1 MVAALA
7 FAAVASAQPKAVGVR
22 VGNGAEVSYQHYLGG
37 SNFIEADLGFMSN
50 GFRLTGIYDF
60 DLGSAGNFNFYV
72 GPGASLGFVNGTDGN
87 GNAKTYFSAAVVGQ
101 VGAEFA
107 VPGVPLN
114 FSLDWR
120 PAIYFTDGTASPS
133 ASGTGSSPEPRNSGG
148 CIGSPVQPLY
158 VFVAA

>member
-1 MVAALA
+1 MKKLFAVMVAALA

-37 SNFIEADLGFMSN
+37 SNFIEADLGFMS
-50 GFRLTGIYDF
+50 GGLRLTGIYDF

-72 GPGASLGFVNGTDGN
+72 GPGASLGFVNRTDGN
-87 GNAKTYFSAAVVGQ
+87 GNPKTYFSAAVVGQ

-120 PAIYFTDGTASPS
+120 PAIYFTGGSVFGWDGFAL
-133 ASGTGSSPEPRNSGG
+133 GIR
-148 CIGSPVQPLY
+148 Y
-158 VFVAA
+158 RF

>member
-60 DLGSAGNFNFYV
+60 DLGSAGNFNLRCCRRS
-72 GPGASLGFVNGTDGN
+72 G
-87 GNAKTYFSAAVVGQ
+87 
-101 VGAEFA
+101 
-107 VPGVPLN
+107 
-114 FSLDWR
+114 WR
-120 PAIYFTDGTASPS
+120 
-133 ASGTGSSPEPRNSGG
+133 
-148 CIGSPVQPLY
+148 
-158 VFVAA
+158 

>member
-37 SNFIEADLGFMSN
+37 MNFIEADLG
-50 GFRLTGIYDF
+50 I
-60 DLGSAGNFNFYV
+60 AGNFNFYV

-120 PAIYFTDGTASPS
+120 PAIYFTGGSVFGWDGFAL
-133 ASGTGSSPEPRNSGG
+133 GIR
-148 CIGSPVQPLY
+148 Y
-158 VFVAA
+158 RF

>member
-1 MVAALA
+1 MKKIFAVILVALA
-7 FAAVASAQPKAVGVR
+7 FACAASAQPKSIGVR
-22 VGNGAEVSYQHYLGG
+22 VGYGAEVSYQHYLGG
-37 SNFIEADLGFMSN
+37 SNFLEADLGFMSN

-72 GPGASLGFVNGTDGN
+72 GPGASLGLANGHDDN
-87 GNAKTYFSAAVVGQ
+87 GNVVTMFSAAVVGQ

-120 PAIYFTDGTASPS
+120 PAIYFTGGNVFGWDGFAL
-133 ASGTGSSPEPRNSGG
+133 GIR
-148 CIGSPVQPLY
+148 Y
-158 VFVAA
+158 RF

>member
-101 VGAEFA
+101 VGAELRPRHQVQVLVLSHA
-107 VPGVPLN
+107 IQEAASVPRCSLFM
-114 FSLDWR
+114 FSLQLR
-120 PAIYFTDGTASPS
+120 LQFRIQSVVRCS
-133 ASGTGSSPEPRNSGG
+133 
-148 CIGSPVQPLY
+148 
-158 VFVAA
+158 